1 MMSTL
6 PNNRRSVN
14 LGRKL
19 KKVETRLD
27 LGPFV
32 RVSKDKKNQH
42 RAAARL
48 QEQVLTYTEPYTKNK
63 REYTH
68 ELNQVLQH

>member
-1 MMSTL
+1 MSTL

-48 QEQVLTYTEPYTKNK
+48 QEQVHVHGALHQKQK
-63 REYTH
+63 RIH
-68 ELNQVLQH
+68 A